1 MPSSDPEERA
11 QNILRGLSEHEAERS
26 SRLPDATGLSRT
38 RTLGDSS
45 FLGALALQRNLIR
58 PDQLE
63 ACLKE
68 QTEARAKGMERSV
81 GQILLA
87 REWLT
92 PAMVA
97 ELEAEERRLSQGFP
111 TLSRFEI
118 RRCIGEG
125 ASAVVYGAWDRELRR
140 NVALKVLRNSVGLST
155 VARERFR
162 REAQATAG
170 LVHPNVVV
178 VHDAGEE
185 NGQLYLLMELV
196 EGRPLSEKLK
206 DGSLSRTDALALL
219 EKATRGVA
227 AAHEKG
233 IIHRDLKPANLLV
246 TSTGDPKVGD
256 FGLAHLGGERTE
268 LTRTGSTLGTPLY
281 MSPEQV
287 EGRTRDVSPRTDVY
301 ALGAILYEILTGRP
315 PHVSEVTMDL
325 YRSIVHDAPAPPRRL
340 RPDVPAELE
349 AIALKA
355 LEKDP
360 SRRYPTA
367 GELADDLARYRT
379 GEPVHARPPG
389 LLTRIR
395 RRLVKRRSA
404 LAMAGVLL
412 LAGGVT
418 WWALGKANFM
428 TPEAEAYHSTWK
440 SAMDRAGLREFPDAI
455 RELEEALPKITDPEL
470 RRAASLDVDLLRR
483 ADGTVRAVLEH
494 LARWPY
500 RQSLSVEFRDRT
512 GALTRLDQPVL
523 RTTPDQVDL
532 EKETGTLTVEIGEI
546 TGRALGEISESLS
559 PQGYAAN
566 RLGPA
571 ILFAIDGD
579 PIGARKALGSKESI
593 PEKYW
598 VYCLSHERSALPPQ
612 RAEKELAARQL
623 FQAAEAEYREFRSR
637 APSASKF
644 SRLLADHAETDF
656 VRRNRSFLESRRNA
670 GKEYAFTY
678 ARLAT
683 RGAWKPAPAPA
694 PVPEQGWSWTCVDV
708 GSPRVPQATSVDLV
722 FSALPETAYR
732 CWVYVGG
739 CCAETIRFRVQSTGD
754 AERPPPGPRP
764 DLLES
769 KTAPRP
775 VVQEVLTSPAHHA
788 DHPEKDPPLRWGW
801 VEIPLP
807 RFGSGGP
814 KVVRILPDR
823 AGFHVAYAEVSSL
836 RSSPPGDAER
846 DDAVRGAEGF
856 HARGAVWLAA
866 ADAAELQ
873 SPMARGNLYIEG
885 AQSPL
890 LLYPA
895 MDNRSYPA
903 SQKEGQSPVAL
914 RADTN
919 DGGWA
924 RYEIDLPADGE
935 WFLWARLFYPGGS
948 VVFRGVTGVDDD
960 PNSFYVS
967 VDGGKEQILGNLSYH
982 AKKML
987 SYFRRWHWDG
997 NSEAQKAQEP
1007 APMALGHLARGRHT
1021 LRIRNRESVE
1031 TTSSPISPRIDLLCL
1046 TPDPAYV
1053 PRDEDV
1059 RR

>member
-1 MPSSDPEERA
+1 MPSSDPEERT
-11 QNILRGLSEHEAERS
+11 QNILRGLSEHEAERT

-38 RTLGDSS
+38 RSLGESS

-58 PDQLE
+58 SDQLE

-68 QTEARAKGMERSV
+68 QSEARAKGMERSV

-92 PAMVA
+92 PAVVA

-246 TSTGDPKVGD
+246 TPSGDPKVGD

-325 YRSIVHDAPAPPRRL
+325 YRSIVQDAPVPPRRL
-340 RPDVPAELE
+340 RSDVPAELE

-367 GELADDLARYRT
+367 RELADDLARYRT
-379 GEPVHARPPG
+379 GEPVQARPPG
-389 LLTRIR
+389 ALTRIR

-418 WWALGKANFM
+418 WWALGKANSM

-440 SAMDRAGLREFPDAI
+440 SAMDRAGLREFPGAI
-455 RELEEALPKITDPEL
+455 RELEEALPRISDPEL
-470 RRAASLDVDLLRR
+470 RRSAALDVDLFRK
-483 ADGTVRAVLEH
+483 AEGTVRTVLEH

-500 RQSLSVEFRDRT
+500 RQRLSVEFRDRT

-523 RTTPDQVDL
+523 RTTPYQMEL

-546 TGRALGEISESLS
+546 TGRTLGELSETLS
-559 PQGYAAN
+559 PKGYEPN

-571 ILFAIDGD
+571 VLFAIDGD
-579 PIGARKALGSKESI
+579 PIGARKALGSEQTL

-598 VYCLSHERSALPPQ
+598 VYCLSHERSALPPP

-623 FQAAEAEYREFRSR
+623 FQAAEADYREFRSR
-637 APSASKF
+637 AGSASKYAQ
-644 SRLLADHAETDF
+644 LLTDHAATDF
-656 VRRNRSFLESRRNA
+656 VRRNGSLLESRRSA
-670 GKEYAFTY
+670 GKDYAFPY
-678 ARLAT
+678 GRLAT
-683 RGAWKPAPAPA
+683 RGAWKPAP
-694 PVPEQGWSWTCVDV
+694 VPDLGWGWACSDV
-708 GSPRVPQATSVDLV
+708 GSPRVPPATSVDLV
-722 FSALPETAYR
+722 FSALPETTYR
-732 CWVYVGG
+732 CWVFVGA
-739 CCAETIRFRVQSTGD
+739 CCAETIRFQVQSTGD
-754 AERPPPGPRP
+754 AERPPPGPNP

-775 VVQEVLTSPAHHA
+775 VVQDVVTSPARHT
-788 DHPEKDPPLRWGW
+788 DHREKDPPLRWGW

-807 RFGSGGP
+807 RTASGGQRI
-814 KVVRILPDR
+814 VRLLPDR
-823 AGFHVAYAEVSSL
+823 AGFQVAYALVSSL
-836 RSSPPGDAER
+836 RSSPPGDSER
-846 DDAVRGAEGF
+846 NDAVRGAEGF
-856 HARGAVWLAA
+856 HAGGAVWLVAS
-866 ADAAELQ
+866 DAAELQ

-885 AQSPL
+885 ALSPL

-903 SQKEGQSPVAL
+903 SQKEGDSPVAL
-914 RADTN
+914 RANTN

-924 RYEIDLPADGE
+924 RYEFDLPADGD

-948 VVFRGVTGVDDD
+948 VVFRRVDTGVDDD
-960 PNSFYVS
+960 PNSFFVS
-967 VDGGKEQILGNLSYH
+967 VDGGKEQVLGNLSYH

-1007 APMALGHLARGRHT
+1007 APMDLGHLARGKHA

-1031 TTSSPISPRIDLLCL
+1031 TTTSPISPRIDLLCL
-1046 TPDPAYV
+1046 TPDPLYV